1 MKKLIAL
8 TIALIT
14 ITSAAFAGNLDLSSA
29 KDQGLVGETSMGLI
43 EAVKGAS
50 SDVNELVSSTNA
62 GRMEVYKNTASEQ
75 GISVSEVQAL
85 AAQKLFGMA
94 SKGHYLKTSSGWIQ
108 K

>member
-1 MKKLIAL
+1 MKKIIAL

-14 ITSAAFAGNLDLSSA
+14 ISTAAFAGNLDLTTA

-43 EAVKGAS
+43 EAVNNAS
-50 SDVNELVSSTNA
+50 ADVNELVATTNA
-62 GRMEVYKNTASEQ
+62 GRMDVYKNTAAEQ
-75 GISVSEVQAL
+75 GISVSEVQTL